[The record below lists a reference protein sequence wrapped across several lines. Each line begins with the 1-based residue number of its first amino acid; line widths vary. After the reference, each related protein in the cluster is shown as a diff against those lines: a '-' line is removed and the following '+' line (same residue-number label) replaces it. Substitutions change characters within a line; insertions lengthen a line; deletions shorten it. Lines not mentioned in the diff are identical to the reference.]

1 MPVNSAHGTATWTA
15 ENAAYTGSDETFA
28 QVSLNAFKA
37 ARQVIVSEELMVD
50 SAIDLAGFLAQE
62 LGESVGQLEESAF
75 MNGSGTGQPQGLLA
89 NAPAVTAASGN
100 VTSFNYAALLAIYY
114 AVPSQYRANT
124 AWIVSDGAARNLRGL
139 VDTTGQPILTD
150 GNGAGEQQTL
160 FGAPVF
166 IAPDMPAPAAGA
178 RSVLFGDFSRAYII
192 RRVRGFALQR
202 QDELY
207 SANGQVGFRGFERVD
222 GRVAL
227 TDAVRAGVHSAT

>member
-1 MPVNSAHGTATWTA
+1 MT
-15 ENAAYTGSDETFA
+15 
-28 QVSLNAFKA
+28 
-37 ARQVIVSEELMVD
+37 D
-50 SAIDLAGFLAQE
+50 SAIDLAAFLAQE

-75 MNGSGTGQPQGLLA
+75 MLGDGAGKPQGILA
-89 NAPAVTAASGN
+89 NVPAVTAPTGN
-100 VTSFNYAALLAIYY
+100 ATTFNYAALLAVYY
-114 AVPSQYRANT
+114 AVPSQYRANG
-124 AWIVSDGAARNLRGL
+124 AWIVSDGAARNMRGL
-139 VDTTGQPILTD
+139 VDTTGQPILAD
-150 GNGAGEQQTL
+150 GNGPGEPQSL
-160 FGAPVF
+160 FGAPVY
-166 IAPDMPAPAAGA
+166 ISPDMPAPAAGA